1 MKGKGKDKKESGG
14 RQTTLF
20 GLPSVSAPEKE
31 KKAPGRKKK
40 AQSGES
46 QQSTTTV
53 SEETQI
59 LEETQLIDDSQ
70 VTEIN
75 IFMDTDT
82 QVDEASS
89 RTASVPTTDKEGEEG
104 EEPIDWPA
112 SPAAETVALP
122 VVDVG
127 AS

>member
-40 AQSGES
+40 TQPGES

-70 VTEIN
+70 VTEIDMP
-75 IFMDTDT
+75 MDTDT
-82 QVDEASS
+82 QVDDVPS
-89 RTASVPTTDKEGEEG
+89 RTAIVPNANKESEED